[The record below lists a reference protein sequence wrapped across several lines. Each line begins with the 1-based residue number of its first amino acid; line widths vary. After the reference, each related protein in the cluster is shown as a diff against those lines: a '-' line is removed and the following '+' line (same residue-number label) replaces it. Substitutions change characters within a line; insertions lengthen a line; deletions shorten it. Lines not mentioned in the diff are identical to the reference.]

1 MISDMIEL
9 AEEIYARSQTD
20 VNEENEEEKMW
31 LEDFSIRM
39 GIQIEDIGKFMYAM
53 QENLRNRDARIREL
67 EDEYRELQE
76 STHSRFG

>member
-20 VNEENEEEKMW
+20 ITHDNGIEKEWM
-31 LEDFSIRM
+31 EDFSIRM

-67 EDEYRELQE
+67 EDELSKSQTARL
-76 STHSRFG
+76 S

>member
-20 VNEENEEEKMW
+20 ITHDNGEEKEWM
-31 LEDFSIRM
+31 EEFSIRM

-53 QENLRNRDARIREL
+53 QETLRNRDARIREL
-67 EDEYRELQE
+67 EDELSKSQAARL
-76 STHSRFG
+76 S